1 MRENKFEKSHIQIL
15 ELDSLI
21 IPKRLLIQFHTI
33 ADYRPNI
40 IYVKT
45 YISDLEG

>member
-1 MRENKFEKSHIQIL
+1 LQNLQS
-15 ELDSLI
+15 DSLI

-45 YISDLEG
+45 YFSDLEG